1 MRKTIRVLLLLSVL
15 LAVCYA
21 VGPRPDFRPMGEG
34 LEQPQ
39 AEWVA
44 GPLKQLPFAL
54 EQRER
59 SIGVPAH
66 TAARIVPADGPAD
79 SLRRTPW
86 AIVYLPGF
94 SASHGEG
101 APLHRELAR
110 RYHANLVLGRMAGHG
125 FVDDPESFA
134 RLQPTDWLASAAE
147 AVALGRRLGD
157 SVLVMATSTGV
168 TLALALAAMRPES
181 IDALIG
187 YSPNI
192 AVADA
197 KASMLTAPWGL
208 PIARAVSGGKYRD
221 WSDEA
226 NDSTKRYWTTRYR
239 LEGAQ
244 AMQAMLDE
252 SMHPETFAQVRQPC
266 LFGVWY
272 GGPDNQDP
280 VISVVAARK
289 AFAQLGTPEENKR
302 WVEWPDVGSHA
313 LASGYGSQDLESVRR
328 DTEAF
333 VEEVLGWM
341 PMATPLVR
349 NGEGP

>member
-1 MRKTIRVLLLLSVL
+1 MHKTIRVFLVLAVL

-21 VGPRPDFRPMGEG
+21 AGPRPDFRPMGEG
-34 LEQPQ
+34 LEAPMP
-39 AEWVA
+39 EWLS
-44 GPLKQLPFAL
+44 GPLKQLPRAL
-54 EQRER
+54 AERE
-59 SIGVPAH
+59 SALGVPAH
-66 TAARIVPADGPAD
+66 TAARIVPAHGPVD

-101 APLHRELAR
+101 EPLHRELAL
-110 RYHANLVLGRMAGHG
+110 RYGANLLLARTTGHG
-125 FVDDPESFA
+125 FVDDPESFVDLTPA
-134 RLQPTDWLASAAE
+134 DWLASAAE

-181 IDALIG
+181 IDALVG

-197 KASMLTAPWGL
+197 KAGLLTGPWGL
-208 PIARAVSGGKYRD
+208 PIARAVLGGKHRD

-244 AMQAMLDE
+244 AMQALLDQ
-252 SMHPETFAQVRQPC
+252 SMTPETFAAVRQPC
-266 LFGVWY
+266 FFGVWY
-272 GGPDNQDP
+272 AGPELQDP
-280 VISVVAARK
+280 VISVSAARK
-289 AFAQLGTPEENKR
+289 AFAQMGTPEASKR

-328 DTEAF
+328 DTRAYL
-333 VEEVLGWM
+333 EEVLGWR
-341 PMATPLVR
+341 PLATPMLR
-349 NGEGP
+349 